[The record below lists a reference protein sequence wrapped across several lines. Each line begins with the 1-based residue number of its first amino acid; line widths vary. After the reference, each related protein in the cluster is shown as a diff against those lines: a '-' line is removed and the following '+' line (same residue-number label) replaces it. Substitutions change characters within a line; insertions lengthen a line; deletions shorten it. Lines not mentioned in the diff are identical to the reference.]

1 LVFVFAIFFSFTLSL
16 HADSGELTFEEQ
28 FKHLL
33 YFLRETKGSQAIV
46 DRIEMM
52 SKNSTD
58 RLFLQKLQ
66 ARDGTLTIRASIH
79 PHEEASLR
87 WLNQRFE
94 RMGLSKL
101 EFDSEINSDL
111 PDPHIANP
119 KQIQKWKWFRY
130 AAGPGVAVLAM
141 AQQMRSLHADR
152 TIDYFV
158 MMIPA
163 AAMGLTT
170 IVLEWQFA
178 HPTMNAKVWAPF
190 FSKGGPLIGRAKN
203 WSINVLYGMTLW
215 SAGQIAIWSPQLFGE
230 PSLKFNSPDFLSALT
245 AAVIGGSLFT
255 IAMGQYQTDLSLENQ
270 SRGSIQTKR
279 RYMNESVGVGINNGA
294 RVGGWI
300 VPGYL
305 DKIAYAVFF
314 ALKTWP
320 QLIKTNISPA
330 LQDLEIQRNL
340 FPDTAPKKNIL

>member
-1 LVFVFAIFFSFTLSL
+1 
-16 HADSGELTFEEQ
+16 
-28 FKHLL
+28 
-33 YFLRETKGSQAIV
+33 
-46 DRIEMM
+46 
-52 SKNSTD
+52 
-58 RLFLQKLQ
+58 
-66 ARDGTLTIRASIH
+66 
-79 PHEEASLR
+79 
-87 WLNQRFE
+87 
-94 RMGLSKL
+94 
-101 EFDSEINSDL
+101 
-111 PDPHIANP
+111 
-119 KQIQKWKWFRY
+119 
-130 AAGPGVAVLAM
+130 
-141 AQQMRSLHADR
+141 
-152 TIDYFV
+152 
-158 MMIPA
+158 
-163 AAMGLTT
+163 
-170 IVLEWQFA
+170 
-178 HPTMNAKVWAPF
+178 
-190 FSKGGPLIGRAKN
+190 
-203 WSINVLYGMTLW
+203 MTLW

-340 FPDTAPKKNIL
+340 FPDTAPKKTFYESCLRMVSRIRVTALPKMHR